1 MELKDLKVS
10 QLATAC
16 GAITSKPVTAKSFSY
31 KAKAIE
37 RVEALMKEQKLTM
50 TDVLKAAGIIMID
63 GAEPETPKQAKAQR
77 RKRASKQSM
86 LIDMLKRDEGASIS
100 QIVEATGW
108 QPHTVRGVISGA
120 LKKKLGLN
128 VTSEKADNG
137 ERVYR
142 IIGTA

>member
-1 MELKDLKVS
+1 MKLEDLKVS

-16 GAITSKPVTAKSFSY
+16 GAITGKPVTVKSFNF

-37 RVEALMKEQKLTM
+37 RVEALMKEHALTM
-50 TDVLKAAGIIMID
+50 TDVLKAAGITMID
-63 GAEPETPKQAKAQR
+63 SAEPEVPEQVKALH
-77 RKRASKQSM
+77 RKRVSKQSM

-100 QIVEATGW
+100 QIVEATAW
-108 QPHTVRGVISGA
+108 LPHTVRGVISGA

-128 VTSEKADNG
+128 VTSEKAESG

>member
-16 GAITSKPVTAKSFSY
+16 GTITGKTVTAKSFNY
-31 KAKAIE
+31 KTKAIE
-37 RVEALMKEQKLTM
+37 RVEALMKENDLTM

-100 QIVEATGW
+100 QIVEATAW
-108 QPHTVRGVISGA
+108 LPHTVRGVISGA

-128 VTSEKADNG
+128 VTSAKSETG

-142 IIGTA
+142 I

>member
-16 GAITSKPVTAKSFSY
+16 GAITGKPVTVKSFNY

-37 RVEALMKEQKLTM
+37 RVEALMKEHDLTV
-50 TDVLKAAGIIMID
+50 TDVLKAAGITMLD
-63 GAEPETPKQAKAQR
+63 GSEPEAPKQAKAQR
-77 RKRASKQSM
+77 RKRATKQAM
-86 LIDMLKRDEGASIS
+86 LIDMLKRDEGASIG

-108 QPHTVRGVISGA
+108 QPHTVRGAISGA
-120 LKKKLGLN
+120 LKKKLGLA
-128 VTSEKADNG
+128 VTSTKSETG

-142 IIGTA
+142 IVQAT